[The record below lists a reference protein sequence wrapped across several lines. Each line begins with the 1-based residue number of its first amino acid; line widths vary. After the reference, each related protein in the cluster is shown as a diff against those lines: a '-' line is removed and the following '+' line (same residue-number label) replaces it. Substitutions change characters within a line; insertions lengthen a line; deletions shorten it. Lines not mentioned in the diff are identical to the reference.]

1 MGTKLEP
8 LADPRLNVVKQ
19 CVKPEFARPSYVF
32 DRFWRVC
39 DKPNWV
45 SKDDFGIPDVM
56 CPGEKVHDSL
66 GSGSGASGSHLHT
79 SGGSRGEGVRIPF

>member
-45 SKDDFGIPDVM
+45 SKHDFGTSG
-56 CPGEKVHDSL
+56 CNALGEKLHDTL
-66 GSGSGASGSHLHT
+66 GSGSGAASSHLHT
-79 SGGSRGEGVRIPF
+79 PGGGLGEGVREPF